1 MAASFG
7 EIAIELGFI
16 NKIDIDRLLILQNEN
31 RDLLGEILV
40 LYGTISKMDIEEE
53 LRQFH
58 ELKGRKETN
67 L

>member
-1 MAASFG
+1 MKFG
-7 EIAIELGFI
+7 EYLIKKGRIEESELE
-16 NKIDIDRLLILQNEN
+16 NALKLQKEN
-31 RDLLGEILV
+31 RDLLGEKLV
-40 LYGTISKMDIEEE
+40 LYGAISKMDIEEE